1 MEKIFFYRSYYNVYW
16 IPFFKYYTIGSS
28 IESTHVFALIN
39 HLVVIV
45 LRKIIYIYI
54 YILFKKKNNGLSL
67 QNRRNMKKV
76 ISMINFFCNCYLSMQ
91 GRVRLLNPWTKH
103 DSTNSHINTTI
114 LMPT

>member
-1 MEKIFFYRSYYNVYW
+1 MEKIFIYRSYYNVYC
-16 IPFFKYYTIGSS
+16 IPFFNYYTIGSS

-39 HLVVIV
+39 HLVLIV
-45 LRKIIYIYI
+45 LRKIIYIF
-54 YILFKKKNNGLSL
+54 FKKKNNGLSL

-91 GRVRLLNPWTKH
+91 GRVGLLNPWTKH